1 MIVLFALIHR
11 FAVLPAAYL
20 FRGLPFR
27 PPLFFLPLA
36 PIFYRR
42 RASHIIKGKG
52 RKMDF
57 REEIAR
63 FTPTANSFSVE
74 FGSRFGYV
82 RGVLK
87 ILSFDKNNL
96 VFLVEKRKIV
106 VLRGENLSVSGYVNG
121 DVRIGGIIYGAEI
134 QNL

>member
-1 MIVLFALIHR
+1 
-11 FAVLPAAYL
+11 
-20 FRGLPFR
+20 
-27 PPLFFLPLA
+27 
-36 PIFYRR
+36 
-42 RASHIIKGKG
+42 
-52 RKMDF
+52 MDF

-63 FTPTANSFSVE
+63 LTSAADSFSVE

-96 VFLVEKRKIV
+96 AFLVGKKKIV
-106 VLRGENLSVSGYVNG
+106 VVRGDDLSVSGYVSG
-121 DVRIGGIIYGAEI
+121 DVRIGGIIHGAEI